1 MTGDRKLPLA
11 LTLWWALAILP
22 GMLVVAFGGLDLMGN
37 ITGSIMIV
45 WIVGYL
51 AQLAAFMWA
60 SRLTGRDNMIG
71 WFIASLAP
79 WAVDWSAPFSLLYPL
94 LVAVLVG
101 GYAWWMYRSSA
112 AQKDLEQ
119 HGVPAVGVVLS
130 VKQPIMNMVIN
141 NAYIRRTMQL
151 RIERS
156 DGVAPY
162 EAKYSGTFMFGNIP
176 DPGDRFNLRVD
187 PTNPNRFEVV
197 DGEAGPAAESTFTT
211 QDWGNFTAPV
221 DDSVATGLQKL
232 ADLHASGQ
240 LSDAEFTAAKA
251 RLLNG

>member
-79 WAVDWSAPFSLLYPL
+79 WAVDWSAPASLRYPIPI
-94 LVAVLVG
+94 AVLVA

-112 AQKDLEQ
+112 AQKDLAE
-119 HGVPAVGVVLS
+119 HGVPAIGTVLNKINDLGIADNTYIFFVS
-130 VKQPIMNMVIN
+130 DNALMVI
-141 NAYIRRTMQL
+141 A
-151 RIERS
+151 
-156 DGVAPY
+156 
-162 EAKYSGTFMFGNIP
+162 
-176 DPGDRFNLRVD
+176 RVK
-187 PTNPNRFEVV
+187 
-197 DGEAGPAAESTFTT
+197 A
-211 QDWGNFTAPV
+211 
-221 DDSVATGLQKL
+221 L
-232 ADLHASGQ
+232 
-240 LSDAEFTAAKA
+240 LSSF
-251 RLLNG
+251 